1 MKDTSKAPLNQTS
14 ICSTTNQ
21 HNGYTISISVKM
33 DSSLELKTDPRER
46 DVCEGGEKDGAK
58 RENNSQREWTYMR
71 WKDKRCS
78 EGGKR
83 DSGGAGALIGFAV
96 KTEVYFLALRC
107 TPTVEINSMMS
118 LNILTLRPSYRHIP
132 VKSLTPLICSLQ
144 GNKAE

>member
-1 MKDTSKAPLNQTS
+1 
-14 ICSTTNQ
+14 
-21 HNGYTISISVKM
+21 M

-46 DVCEGGEKDGAK
+46 DVCEEGEKDGAK
-58 RENNSQREWTYMR
+58 RENNRRCSN
-71 WKDKRCS
+71 KRCS

-96 KTEVYFLALRC
+96 ITEVYFLALRC

-118 LNILTLRPSYRHIP
+118 LNILTLRPSYHHIP

-144 GNKAE
+144 DNKAE